1 MTLKPGFDY
10 MNNPL
15 LNKGTA
21 FSKEER
27 ASYQLD
33 GLLPPIIETIEQQAV
48 RIEMQIKNLETP
60 LHKHQLLTNLYN
72 ENRTLYYYVVT
83 KNVTDYLPIIYTP
96 TIGDAVIQ
104 YHKDYTAPDEAL
116 FIDAFAPEKL
126 SASIKNYAKNNPN
139 IDMIVITDGEGVLG
153 IGDWGVN
160 GVKIA
165 VGKLAVYT
173 VAAGLAPD
181 RVLPVVIDA
190 GTNNE
195 TLLNDPLYLGNKRP
209 RLSESEYDAFI
220 ASFVNVM
227 EEVFPKAIL
236 HWEDFGRAN
245 ASRILHNYRDKICT
259 FNDDIQGTGAMVV
272 AAVLATIQVSKIPL
286 SEQKIIIF
294 GAGTAGI
301 GIADQLSAQWMRET
315 GLPFESAKKHFYLVD
330 RNGLVLDNM
339 TDLTTGQKKYA
350 HLSTEWS
357 NVPTDTLE
365 NLMEAVHPTMLIG
378 CSGVTGAFKESIVK
392 KMTQY
397 TERPAILPLSN
408 PTKLAEA
415 TASDLIQWTDGKA
428 LIVTGSPSKPVEYQH
443 TTYEIGQA
451 NNALLYPG
459 LGLGALVT
467 RAKYI
472 TDGMLAA
479 ASMAVAEQ
487 ISPNKAGAALL
498 PHVRTLRDTSRA
510 VAIAV
515 ANQAVKENIHQ
526 VELTNV
532 TEAIEREMWQPIYKG
547 VLICS
552 TKRSNH

>member
-1 MTLKPGFDY
+1 MTVKPGFDY

-48 RIEMQIKNLETP
+48 RIETQIENLETP

-104 YHKDYTAPDEAL
+104 YHKEYTAPDEAL

-227 EEVFPKAIL
+227 KEVFPKAIL

-350 HLSTEWS
+350 HPSTEWS

-498 PHVRTLRDTSRA
+498 SHVRTLRETSRA

-515 ANQAVKENIHQ
+515 ANQAIKENIHQ

-547 VLICS
+547 V
-552 TKRSNH
+552 

>member
-1 MTLKPGFDY
+1 MTLKSGFDY

-27 ASYQLD
+27 ANYQLD

-48 RIEMQIKNLETP
+48 RIETQIENLETP

-72 ENRTLYYYVVT
+72 ENRTLYYYLVT

-104 YHKDYTAPDEAL
+104 YHKEYTAPDEAL

-227 EEVFPKAIL
+227 KEVFPKAIL

-272 AAVLATIQVSKIPL
+272 AAVLATIQVSRIPL

-301 GIADQLSAQWMRET
+301 GIADQLSAQLMRET
-315 GLPFESAKKHFYLVD
+315 GLPFEKAKKHFYLVD
-330 RNGLVLDNM
+330 RKGLVLDNM

-350 HLSTEWS
+350 QPSAEWS

-365 NLMEAVHPTMLIG
+365 NLVEAVHPTMLIG

-428 LIVTGSPSKPVEYQH
+428 LIVTGSPSKPVEYQN

-472 TDGMLAA
+472 TDDMLAA

-487 ISPNKAGAALL
+487 ISPNKSGAALL
-498 PHVRTLRDTSRA
+498 PHVRTLRETSRA

-515 ANQAVKENIHQ
+515 ANQAIKENIHQ

-532 TEAIEREMWQPIYKG
+532 IEAIELEMWQPIYKG
-547 VLICS
+547 V
-552 TKRSNH
+552 

>member
-1 MTLKPGFDY
+1 MTLKSGFDY

-48 RIEMQIKNLETP
+48 RIETQIENLETP

-104 YHKDYTAPDEAL
+104 YHKEYTAPDEAL

-209 RLSESEYDAFI
+209 RLSESKYDAFI
-220 ASFVNVM
+220 ASFVNIM
-227 EEVFPKAIL
+227 KEVFPKAIL

-245 ASRILHNYRDKICT
+245 ASRILYNYRDKICT

-330 RNGLVLDNM
+330 RKGLVLDNM

-350 HLSTEWS
+350 HPSTEWS

-479 ASMAVAEQ
+479 ASMTVAEQ

-498 PHVRTLRDTSRA
+498 PHVRTLRETSRA

-515 ANQAVKENIHQ
+515 ANQAIKENIHQ

-547 VLICS
+547 V
-552 TKRSNH
+552 

>member
-1 MTLKPGFDY
+1 MTLKSGFDY

-48 RIEMQIKNLETP
+48 RIETQIENLETP

-116 FIDAFAPEKL
+116 FIDAFAPGKL

-227 EEVFPKAIL
+227 KEVFPKAIL

-315 GLPFESAKKHFYLVD
+315 GLPFESAKNHFYLVD

-350 HLSTEWS
+350 HPSTEWS

-428 LIVTGSPSKPVEYQH
+428 LIVTGSPSKPVVYQH

-498 PHVRTLRDTSRA
+498 PHVRTLRETSRA

-515 ANQAVKENIHQ
+515 ANQAIKENIHQ

-547 VLICS
+547 V
-552 TKRSNH
+552 

>member
-1 MTLKPGFDY
+1 MTVKPGFDY

-48 RIEMQIKNLETP
+48 RIETQIENLETP

-104 YHKDYTAPDEAL
+104 YHKEYTAPDEAL

-227 EEVFPKAIL
+227 KGVFPKAIL

-350 HLSTEWS
+350 HPSTEWS

-498 PHVRTLRDTSRA
+498 PHVRTLRETSRA

-515 ANQAVKENIHQ
+515 ANQAIKENIHQ

-547 VLICS
+547 V
-552 TKRSNH
+552 

>member
-1 MTLKPGFDY
+1 MTLKSGFDY

-48 RIEMQIKNLETP
+48 RIETQIENLETP

-116 FIDAFAPEKL
+116 FIDAFAPGKL

-227 EEVFPKAIL
+227 KEVFPKAIL

-315 GLPFESAKKHFYLVD
+315 GLPFESAKNHFYLVD

-350 HLSTEWS
+350 HPSTEWS
-357 NVPTDTLE
+357 NVPTNTLE

-498 PHVRTLRDTSRA
+498 PHVRTLRETSRA

-515 ANQAVKENIHQ
+515 ANQAIKENIHQ

-547 VLICS
+547 V
-552 TKRSNH
+552 

>member
-1 MTLKPGFDY
+1 MTLKSGFDY

-27 ASYQLD
+27 ANYQLD

-48 RIEMQIKNLETP
+48 RIETQIENLETP

-72 ENRTLYYYVVT
+72 ENRTLYYYLVT

-104 YHKDYTAPDEAL
+104 YHKEYTAPDEAL

-195 TLLNDPLYLGNKRP
+195 TLLNDSLYLGNKRP

-227 EEVFPKAIL
+227 KEVFPKAIL

-272 AAVLATIQVSKIPL
+272 AAVLATIQVSRIPL

-301 GIADQLSAQWMRET
+301 GIADQLSAQLMRET
-315 GLPFESAKKHFYLVD
+315 GLPFEKAKKHFYLVD
-330 RNGLVLDNM
+330 RKGLVLDNM

-350 HLSTEWS
+350 HPSAEWS

-365 NLMEAVHPTMLIG
+365 NLVEAVHPTMLIG

-428 LIVTGSPSKPVEYQH
+428 LIVTGSPSKPVEYQN

-472 TDGMLAA
+472 TDDMLAA

-487 ISPNKAGAALL
+487 ISPNKSGAALL
-498 PHVRTLRDTSRA
+498 PHVRTLRETSRA

-515 ANQAVKENIHQ
+515 ANQAIKENIHQ

-532 TEAIEREMWQPIYKG
+532 IEAIELEMWQPIYKG
-547 VLICS
+547 V
-552 TKRSNH
+552 

>member
-1 MTLKPGFDY
+1 MTVKPGFDY

-33 GLLPPIIETIEQQAV
+33 GLLPSIIETIEQQAV
-48 RIEMQIKNLETP
+48 RIETQIENLETP

-104 YHKDYTAPDEAL
+104 YHKEYTAPDEAL

-227 EEVFPKAIL
+227 KEVFPKAIL

-350 HLSTEWS
+350 HPSTEWS

-498 PHVRTLRDTSRA
+498 PHVRTLRETSRA

-515 ANQAVKENIHQ
+515 ANQAIKENIHQ

-547 VLICS
+547 V
-552 TKRSNH
+552 

>member
-48 RIEMQIKNLETP
+48 RIETQIENLETP

-126 SASIKNYAKNNPN
+126 SASIKNYAKTNPN

-227 EEVFPKAIL
+227 KEVFPKAIL

-315 GLPFESAKKHFYLVD
+315 GLPFESAKKNFYLVD
-330 RNGLVLDNM
+330 RKGLVLDNM

-350 HLSTEWS
+350 HPSTEWS

-498 PHVRTLRDTSRA
+498 PHVRTLRETSRA

-547 VLICS
+547 V
-552 TKRSNH
+552 

>member
-1 MTLKPGFDY
+1 MTVKPGFDY

-48 RIEMQIKNLETP
+48 RIETQIENLETP

-104 YHKDYTAPDEAL
+104 YHKEYTAPDEAL

-227 EEVFPKAIL
+227 KEVFPKAIL

-272 AAVLATIQVSKIPL
+272 AAVLSTIQVSKIPL

-350 HLSTEWS
+350 HPSTEWS

-487 ISPNKAGAALL
+487 IAPNKAGAALL
-498 PHVRTLRDTSRA
+498 PHVRTLRETSRA

-515 ANQAVKENIHQ
+515 ANQAIKENIHQ

-547 VLICS
+547 V
-552 TKRSNH
+552 

>member
-1 MTLKPGFDY
+1 MTVKSGFDY

-21 FSKEER
+21 FSEEER
-27 ASYQLD
+27 ANYQLD

-48 RIEMQIKNLETP
+48 RIETQIENLETP

-72 ENRTLYYYVVT
+72 ENRTLYYYLVT

-104 YHKDYTAPDEAL
+104 YHKEYTAPDEAL

-227 EEVFPKAIL
+227 KEVFPKAIL

-272 AAVLATIQVSKIPL
+272 AAVLATIQVSRIPL

-301 GIADQLSAQWMRET
+301 GIADQLSAQLMRET
-315 GLPFESAKKHFYLVD
+315 GLPFEKAKKHFYLVD
-330 RNGLVLDNM
+330 RKGLVLDNM

-350 HLSTEWS
+350 HPSAEWS

-365 NLMEAVHPTMLIG
+365 NLVEAVHPTMLIG

-428 LIVTGSPSKPVEYQH
+428 LIVTGSPSKPVEYQN

-467 RAKYI
+467 RAKHI
-472 TDGMLAA
+472 TDDMLAA

-498 PHVRTLRDTSRA
+498 PHVRTLRETSRA

-515 ANQAVKENIHQ
+515 ANQAIKENIHQ

-532 TEAIEREMWQPIYKG
+532 IEAIELEMWQPIYKG
-547 VLICS
+547 V
-552 TKRSNH
+552 

>member
-1 MTLKPGFDY
+1 MTVKPGFDY

-48 RIEMQIKNLETP
+48 RIETQIENLETP

-104 YHKDYTAPDEAL
+104 YHKEYTAPDEAL

-126 SASIKNYAKNNPN
+126 SASIKNYAKNNPK

-227 EEVFPKAIL
+227 KEVFPKAIL

-350 HLSTEWS
+350 HPSTEWS
-357 NVPTDTLE
+357 NVSTDTLE
-365 NLMEAVHPTMLIG
+365 SLMEAVHPTMLIG

-487 ISPNKAGAALL
+487 IAPNKAGAALL
-498 PHVRTLRDTSRA
+498 PHVRTLRETSRA

-515 ANQAVKENIHQ
+515 ANQAIKENIHQ

-547 VLICS
+547 V
-552 TKRSNH
+552 

>member
-1 MTLKPGFDY
+1 MTLKSGFDY

-48 RIEMQIKNLETP
+48 RIEMQIENLETP

-104 YHKDYTAPDEAL
+104 YHKEYTAPDEAL
-116 FIDAFAPEKL
+116 FIDAFAPKKL

-220 ASFVNVM
+220 TSFVNVM
-227 EEVFPKAIL
+227 KEVFPKAIL

-350 HLSTEWS
+350 HPSTEWS

-498 PHVRTLRDTSRA
+498 PHVRTLRETSRA

-515 ANQAVKENIHQ
+515 ANQAIKENIYQ

-547 VLICS
+547 V
-552 TKRSNH
+552 

>member
-1 MTLKPGFDY
+1 MTLKSGFDY

-33 GLLPPIIETIEQQAV
+33 GLLPSIIETIEQQAV
-48 RIEMQIKNLETP
+48 RIETQIENLETP

-104 YHKDYTAPDEAL
+104 YHKEYTAPDEAL

-227 EEVFPKAIL
+227 KEVFPKAIL

-315 GLPFESAKKHFYLVD
+315 GLPFESAKNHFYLVD

-350 HLSTEWS
+350 HPSTEWS

-487 ISPNKAGAALL
+487 ISPNEAGAALL
-498 PHVRTLRDTSRA
+498 PHVRTLRETSRA

-515 ANQAVKENIHQ
+515 ANQAIKENIHQ

-547 VLICS
+547 V
-552 TKRSNH
+552 

>member
-1 MTLKPGFDY
+1 MTLKSGFDY

-33 GLLPPIIETIEQQAV
+33 GLLPPIIETIEQQVV
-48 RIEMQIKNLETP
+48 RIETQIENLETP

-227 EEVFPKAIL
+227 KEVFPKAIL

-315 GLPFESAKKHFYLVD
+315 GLPFETAKKHFYLVD

-350 HLSTEWS
+350 HPSTEWS

-487 ISPNKAGAALL
+487 ISPNEAGAALL
-498 PHVRTLRDTSRA
+498 PHVRTLRETSRA

-515 ANQAVKENIHQ
+515 ANQAIKENIHQ

-547 VLICS
+547 V
-552 TKRSNH
+552 

>member
-1 MTLKPGFDY
+1 MTLKSGFDY

-27 ASYQLD
+27 ANYQLD

-48 RIEMQIKNLETP
+48 RIETQIENLETP

-72 ENRTLYYYVVT
+72 ENRTLYYYLVT

-104 YHKDYTAPDEAL
+104 YHKEYTAPDEAL

-195 TLLNDPLYLGNKRP
+195 TLLNDSLYLGNKSP

-227 EEVFPKAIL
+227 KEVFPKAIL

-259 FNDDIQGTGAMVV
+259 FNDDIQGTGTMVV
-272 AAVLATIQVSKIPL
+272 AAVLATIQVSRIPL

-301 GIADQLSAQWMRET
+301 GIADQLSAQLMRET
-315 GLPFESAKKHFYLVD
+315 GLPFEKAKKHFYLVD
-330 RNGLVLDNM
+330 RKGLVLDNM

-350 HLSTEWS
+350 HPSAEWS

-365 NLMEAVHPTMLIG
+365 NLVEAVHPTMLIG

-428 LIVTGSPSKPVEYQH
+428 LIVTGSPSKPVEYQN

-472 TDGMLAA
+472 TDDMLAA

-487 ISPNKAGAALL
+487 ISPNKSGAALL
-498 PHVRTLRDTSRA
+498 PHVRTLRETSRA

-515 ANQAVKENIHQ
+515 ANQAIKENIHQ

-532 TEAIEREMWQPIYKG
+532 IEAIELEMWQPIYKG
-547 VLICS
+547 V
-552 TKRSNH
+552 

>member
-1 MTLKPGFDY
+1 MTLKSGFDY

-48 RIEMQIKNLETP
+48 RIETQIENLETP

-116 FIDAFAPEKL
+116 FVDAFAPEKL

-165 VGKLAVYT
+165 VGKLAVYM

-227 EEVFPKAIL
+227 KEVFPKAIL

-272 AAVLATIQVSKIPL
+272 AAVLATIQVSRIPL

-301 GIADQLSAQWMRET
+301 GIADQLSAQLMRET
-315 GLPFESAKKHFYLVD
+315 GLPFEKAKKHFYLVD
-330 RNGLVLDNM
+330 RKGLVLDNM

-350 HLSTEWS
+350 HPSAEWS

-365 NLMEAVHPTMLIG
+365 NLVEAVHPTMLIG

-428 LIVTGSPSKPVEYQH
+428 LIVTGSPSKPVEYQN

-472 TDGMLAA
+472 TDDMLAA

-498 PHVRTLRDTSRA
+498 PHVRTLRETSRA

-515 ANQAVKENIHQ
+515 ANQAIKENIHQ

-532 TEAIEREMWQPIYKG
+532 IEAIELEMWQPIYKG
-547 VLICS
+547 V
-552 TKRSNH
+552 

>member
-1 MTLKPGFDY
+1 MTVKSGFDY

-21 FSKEER
+21 FSEEER
-27 ASYQLD
+27 ANYQLE

-48 RIEMQIKNLETP
+48 RIETQIENLETP

-72 ENRTLYYYVVT
+72 ENRTLYYYLVT

-104 YHKDYTAPDEAL
+104 YHKEYTAPDEAL

-227 EEVFPKAIL
+227 KEVFPKAIL

-272 AAVLATIQVSKIPL
+272 AAVLATIQVSRIPL

-301 GIADQLSAQWMRET
+301 GIADQLSAQLMRET
-315 GLPFESAKKHFYLVD
+315 GLSFEKAKKHFYLVD
-330 RNGLVLDNM
+330 RKGLVLDNM

-350 HLSTEWS
+350 HPSAEWS

-365 NLMEAVHPTMLIG
+365 NLVEAVHPTMLIG

-428 LIVTGSPSKPVEYQH
+428 LIVTGSPSKPVEYQN

-472 TDGMLAA
+472 TDDMLAA

-498 PHVRTLRDTSRA
+498 PHVRTLRETSRA

-515 ANQAVKENIHQ
+515 ANQAIKENIHQ

-532 TEAIEREMWQPIYKG
+532 IEAIELEMWQPIYKG
-547 VLICS
+547 V
-552 TKRSNH
+552 

>member
-1 MTLKPGFDY
+1 MTVKPGFDY

-48 RIEMQIKNLETP
+48 RIETQIENLETP

-104 YHKDYTAPDEAL
+104 YHNEYTAPDEAL

-227 EEVFPKAIL
+227 KEVFPKAIL

-350 HLSTEWS
+350 HPSTEWS

-498 PHVRTLRDTSRA
+498 PHVRTLRETSRA

-515 ANQAVKENIHQ
+515 ANQAIKENIHQ

-547 VLICS
+547 V
-552 TKRSNH
+552 

>member
-1 MTLKPGFDY
+1 MTLKSGFDY

-48 RIEMQIKNLETP
+48 RIEMQIENLETP

-220 ASFVNVM
+220 TSFVNVM
-227 EEVFPKAIL
+227 KEVFPKAIL

-350 HLSTEWS
+350 HPSTEWS

-365 NLMEAVHPTMLIG
+365 NLVEAVHPTMLIG
-378 CSGVTGAFKESIVK
+378 CSGVTGTFKESIVK

-459 LGLGALVT
+459 LGLGTLVT

-498 PHVRTLRDTSRA
+498 PHVRTLRETSRA

-515 ANQAVKENIHQ
+515 ANQAIKENIHQ

-547 VLICS
+547 V
-552 TKRSNH
+552 

>member
-1 MTLKPGFDY
+1 MTLKSGFDY

-48 RIEMQIKNLETP
+48 RIETQIENLETP

-83 KNVTDYLPIIYTP
+83 KNVTDCLPIIYTP

-116 FIDAFAPEKL
+116 FVDAFAPEKL

-227 EEVFPKAIL
+227 KEVFPKAIL

-272 AAVLATIQVSKIPL
+272 AAVLATIQVSRIPL

-301 GIADQLSAQWMRET
+301 GIADQLSAQLMRET
-315 GLPFESAKKHFYLVD
+315 GLPFEKAKKHFYLVD
-330 RNGLVLDNM
+330 RKGLVLDNM

-350 HLSTEWS
+350 HPSAEWS

-365 NLMEAVHPTMLIG
+365 NLVEAVHPTMLIG

-428 LIVTGSPSKPVEYQH
+428 LIVTGSPSKPVEYQN

-472 TDGMLAA
+472 TDDMLAA

-498 PHVRTLRDTSRA
+498 PHVRTLRETSRA

-515 ANQAVKENIHQ
+515 ANQAIKENIHQ

-532 TEAIEREMWQPIYKG
+532 IEAIELEMWQPIYKG
-547 VLICS
+547 V
-552 TKRSNH
+552 

>member
-1 MTLKPGFDY
+1 MTVKSGFDY

-21 FSKEER
+21 FSEEER
-27 ASYQLD
+27 ANYQLD

-48 RIEMQIKNLETP
+48 RIETQIENLETP

-72 ENRTLYYYVVT
+72 ENRTLYYYLVT

-104 YHKDYTAPDEAL
+104 YHKEYTAPDEAL

-126 SASIKNYAKNNPN
+126 SPSIKNYAKNNPN

-227 EEVFPKAIL
+227 KEVFPKAIL

-272 AAVLATIQVSKIPL
+272 AAVLATIQVSRIPL

-301 GIADQLSAQWMRET
+301 GIADQLSAQLMRET
-315 GLPFESAKKHFYLVD
+315 GLPFEKAKKHFYLVD
-330 RNGLVLDNM
+330 RKGLVLDNM

-350 HLSTEWS
+350 HPSAEWS

-365 NLMEAVHPTMLIG
+365 NLVEAVHPTMLIG

-428 LIVTGSPSKPVEYQH
+428 LIVTGSPSKPVEYQN

-472 TDGMLAA
+472 TDDMLAA

-498 PHVRTLRDTSRA
+498 PHVRTLRETSRA

-515 ANQAVKENIHQ
+515 ANQAIKENIHQ

-532 TEAIEREMWQPIYKG
+532 IEAIELEMWQPIYKG
-547 VLICS
+547 V
-552 TKRSNH
+552 

>member
-1 MTLKPGFDY
+1 MTLKSGFDY

-33 GLLPPIIETIEQQAV
+33 GLLPPIIETIEQQAG
-48 RIEMQIKNLETP
+48 RIETQIENLETP

-227 EEVFPKAIL
+227 KEVFPKAIL

-272 AAVLATIQVSKIPL
+272 AAVLATIPVSKIPL

-350 HLSTEWS
+350 HPSTEWS

-443 TTYEIGQA
+443 TIYEIGQA

-498 PHVRTLRDTSRA
+498 PHVRTLRETSRA

-515 ANQAVKENIHQ
+515 ANQAIKENIHQ

-547 VLICS
+547 V
-552 TKRSNH
+552 

>member
-1 MTLKPGFDY
+1 MTLKSGFDY

-33 GLLPPIIETIEQQAV
+33 GLLPPIIETIEQQVV
-48 RIEMQIKNLETP
+48 RIEMQIENLETP

-350 HLSTEWS
+350 HPSTEWS

-515 ANQAVKENIHQ
+515 ANQAIKENIHQ

-547 VLICS
+547 V
-552 TKRSNH
+552 

>member
-1 MTLKPGFDY
+1 MTVKSGFDY

-21 FSKEER
+21 FSEEER
-27 ASYQLD
+27 ANYQLD

-48 RIEMQIKNLETP
+48 RIETQIENLETP

-72 ENRTLYYYVVT
+72 ENRTLYYYLVT

-104 YHKDYTAPDEAL
+104 YHKEYTAPDEAL

-227 EEVFPKAIL
+227 KEVFPKAIL

-272 AAVLATIQVSKIPL
+272 AAVLATIQVSRIPL
-286 SEQKIIIF
+286 NEQKIIIF

-301 GIADQLSAQWMRET
+301 GIADQLSAQLMRET
-315 GLPFESAKKHFYLVD
+315 GLPFEKAKKHFYLVD
-330 RNGLVLDNM
+330 RKGLVLDNM

-350 HLSTEWS
+350 HPSAEWS

-365 NLMEAVHPTMLIG
+365 NLVEAVHPTMLIG

-428 LIVTGSPSKPVEYQH
+428 LIVTGSPSKPVEYQN

-472 TDGMLAA
+472 TDDMLAA

-498 PHVRTLRDTSRA
+498 PHVRTLRETSRA

-515 ANQAVKENIHQ
+515 ANQAIKENIHQ

-532 TEAIEREMWQPIYKG
+532 IEAIELEMWQPIYKG
-547 VLICS
+547 V
-552 TKRSNH
+552 

>member
-1 MTLKPGFDY
+1 MTLKSGFDY

-48 RIEMQIKNLETP
+48 RIEMQIENLETP

-72 ENRTLYYYVVT
+72 ENRTLYYHVVT

-116 FIDAFAPEKL
+116 FIDAFEPEKL

-227 EEVFPKAIL
+227 KEVFPKAIL

-245 ASRILHNYRDKICT
+245 ASRILYNYRDKICT

-350 HLSTEWS
+350 HPSTEWS

-498 PHVRTLRDTSRA
+498 PHVRTLRETSRA

-515 ANQAVKENIHQ
+515 ANQAIKENIHQ

-547 VLICS
+547 V
-552 TKRSNH
+552 

>member
-1 MTLKPGFDY
+1 MTVKPGFDY

-48 RIEMQIKNLETP
+48 RIETQIENLETP

-104 YHKDYTAPDEAL
+104 YHKEYTAPDEAL

-227 EEVFPKAIL
+227 KEVFPKAIL

-330 RNGLVLDNM
+330 RNGLMLDNM

-350 HLSTEWS
+350 HPSTEWS

-498 PHVRTLRDTSRA
+498 PHVRTLRETSRA

-515 ANQAVKENIHQ
+515 ANQAIKENIHQ

-547 VLICS
+547 V
-552 TKRSNH
+552 

>member
-1 MTLKPGFDY
+1 MTVKPGFDY

-48 RIEMQIKNLETP
+48 RIETQIENLETP

-104 YHKDYTAPDEAL
+104 YHKEYTAPDEAL

-227 EEVFPKAIL
+227 KEVFPKAIL

-350 HLSTEWS
+350 HPSTEWS

-472 TDGMLAA
+472 TDSMLAA

-498 PHVRTLRDTSRA
+498 PHVRTLRETSRA

-515 ANQAVKENIHQ
+515 ANQAIKENIHQ

-547 VLICS
+547 V
-552 TKRSNH
+552 

>member
-1 MTLKPGFDY
+1 MTLKSGFDY

-48 RIEMQIKNLETP
+48 RIETQIENLETP

-104 YHKDYTAPDEAL
+104 YHKEYTAPDEAL
-116 FIDAFAPEKL
+116 FVDAFAPEKL

-227 EEVFPKAIL
+227 KEVFPKAIL

-315 GLPFESAKKHFYLVD
+315 GLPFESAKNHFYLVD

-350 HLSTEWS
+350 HPSTEWS

-487 ISPNKAGAALL
+487 ISPNEAGAALL
-498 PHVRTLRDTSRA
+498 PHVRTLRETSRA

-515 ANQAVKENIHQ
+515 ANQAIKENIHQ

-547 VLICS
+547 V
-552 TKRSNH
+552 

>member
-1 MTLKPGFDY
+1 MTVKPGFDY

-48 RIEMQIKNLETP
+48 RIETQIENLETP

-83 KNVTDYLPIIYTP
+83 KNVTDYMPIIYTP

-104 YHKDYTAPDEAL
+104 YHKEYTAPDEAL

-227 EEVFPKAIL
+227 KEVFPKAIL

-315 GLPFESAKKHFYLVD
+315 GLPFETAKKHFYLVD

-350 HLSTEWS
+350 HPSTEWS

-487 ISPNKAGAALL
+487 IAPNKAGAALL
-498 PHVRTLRDTSRA
+498 PHVRTLRETSRA

-515 ANQAVKENIHQ
+515 ANQAIKENIHQ

-547 VLICS
+547 V
-552 TKRSNH
+552 

>member
-21 FSKEER
+21 FSEEER
-27 ASYQLD
+27 ANYQLD

-48 RIEMQIKNLETP
+48 RIETQIENLETP

-72 ENRTLYYYVVT
+72 ENRTLYYYLVT

-104 YHKDYTAPDEAL
+104 YHKEYTAPDEAL
-116 FIDAFAPEKL
+116 FIDTFAPEKL

-227 EEVFPKAIL
+227 KEVFPKAIL

-272 AAVLATIQVSKIPL
+272 AAVLATIQVSRIPL

-301 GIADQLSAQWMRET
+301 GIADQLSAQLMRET
-315 GLPFESAKKHFYLVD
+315 GLPFEKAKKHFYLVD
-330 RNGLVLDNM
+330 RKGLVLDNM

-350 HLSTEWS
+350 HPSAEWS

-365 NLMEAVHPTMLIG
+365 NLVEAVHPTMLIG

-428 LIVTGSPSKPVEYQH
+428 LIVTGSPSKPVEYQN

-472 TDGMLAA
+472 TDDMLAA

-498 PHVRTLRDTSRA
+498 PHVRTLRETSRA

-515 ANQAVKENIHQ
+515 ANQAIKENIHQ

-532 TEAIEREMWQPIYKG
+532 IEAIEREMWQPIYKG
-547 VLICS
+547 V
-552 TKRSNH
+552 

>member
-1 MTLKPGFDY
+1 MTVKPGFDY

-48 RIEMQIKNLETP
+48 RIETQIENLETP

-104 YHKDYTAPDEAL
+104 YHKEYTAPDEAL

-227 EEVFPKAIL
+227 KEVFPKAIL

-259 FNDDIQGTGAMVV
+259 FNDDIQGTGAMMV

-315 GLPFESAKKHFYLVD
+315 GLPFETAKKHFYLVD

-350 HLSTEWS
+350 HPSTEWS

-498 PHVRTLRDTSRA
+498 PHVRTLRETSRA

-515 ANQAVKENIHQ
+515 ANQAIKENIHQ

-547 VLICS
+547 V
-552 TKRSNH
+552 

>member
-1 MTLKPGFDY
+1 MTLKSGFDY

-48 RIEMQIKNLETP
+48 RIETQIENLETP

-116 FIDAFAPEKL
+116 FVDAFAPEKL

-209 RLSESEYDAFI
+209 HLSESEYDAFI

-227 EEVFPKAIL
+227 KEVFPKAIL

-272 AAVLATIQVSKIPL
+272 AAVLATIQVSRIPL

-301 GIADQLSAQWMRET
+301 GIADQLSAQLMRET
-315 GLPFESAKKHFYLVD
+315 GLPFEKAKKHFYLVD
-330 RNGLVLDNM
+330 RKGLVLDNM

-350 HLSTEWS
+350 HPSAEWS

-365 NLMEAVHPTMLIG
+365 NLVEAVHPTMLIG

-428 LIVTGSPSKPVEYQH
+428 LIVTGSPSKPVEYQN

-472 TDGMLAA
+472 TDDMLAA

-498 PHVRTLRDTSRA
+498 PHVRTLRETSRA

-515 ANQAVKENIHQ
+515 ANQAIKENIHQ

-532 TEAIEREMWQPIYKG
+532 IEAIELEMWQPIYKG
-547 VLICS
+547 V
-552 TKRSNH
+552 

>member
-1 MTLKPGFDY
+1 MTLKSGFDY

-48 RIEMQIKNLETP
+48 RIESQIENLETP

-96 TIGDAVIQ
+96 TIGDAVIH
-104 YHKDYTAPDEAL
+104 YHADYNAPDEAL

-195 TLLNDPLYLGNKRP
+195 TLLNNPMYLGNKRP
-209 RLSESEYDAFI
+209 RLAESEYDAFI
-220 ASFVNVM
+220 ASFVEVM
-227 EEVFPKAIL
+227 KEVFPKAIL

-272 AAVLATIQVSKIPL
+272 AAVLATIQVSQIPL

-301 GIADQLSAQWMRET
+301 GIADQLSAQLMRET
-315 GLPFESAKKHFYLVD
+315 GLPFETAKKHFYLVD

-350 HLSTEWS
+350 HPSTEWS
-357 NVPTDTLE
+357 NVPTDTLQ

-378 CSGVTGAFKESIVK
+378 CSGVPGAFKESIVK

-459 LGLGALVT
+459 LGLGALIT

-479 ASMAVAEQ
+479 ASIAVAEQ
-487 ISPNKAGAALL
+487 ISPNEPGAALL
-498 PHVRTLRDTSRA
+498 PHVRTLRKTSSA

-515 ANQAVKENIHQ
+515 ANQAIKENIHQ

-532 TEAIEREMWQPIYKG
+532 TEAIDREMWQPIYKG
-547 VLICS
+547 V
-552 TKRSNH
+552 

>member
-1 MTLKPGFDY
+1 MTLKSGFDY

-48 RIEMQIKNLETP
+48 RIETQIENLETP

-104 YHKDYTAPDEAL
+104 YHKEYTAPDEAL

-227 EEVFPKAIL
+227 KEVFPKAIL

-315 GLPFESAKKHFYLVD
+315 GLPFESAKNHFYLVD

-350 HLSTEWS
+350 HPLTEWS

-498 PHVRTLRDTSRA
+498 PHVRTLRETSRA

-515 ANQAVKENIHQ
+515 ANQAIKENIHQ
-526 VELTNV
+526 VELKNV

-547 VLICS
+547 V
-552 TKRSNH
+552 

>member
-1 MTLKPGFDY
+1 MTVKSGFDY

-21 FSKEER
+21 FSEEER
-27 ASYQLD
+27 ANYQLD

-48 RIEMQIKNLETP
+48 RIETQIENLETP

-72 ENRTLYYYVVT
+72 ENRTLYYYLVT

-104 YHKDYTAPDEAL
+104 YHKEYTAPDEAL

-227 EEVFPKAIL
+227 KEVFPKAIL

-272 AAVLATIQVSKIPL
+272 AAVLATIQVSRIPL

-301 GIADQLSAQWMRET
+301 GIADQLSAQLMRET
-315 GLPFESAKKHFYLVD
+315 GLPFEKAKKHFYLVD
-330 RNGLVLDNM
+330 RKGLVLDNM

-350 HLSTEWS
+350 HPSAEWS

-365 NLMEAVHPTMLIG
+365 NLVEAVHPTMLIG

-428 LIVTGSPSKPVEYQH
+428 LIVTGSPSKPVEYQN

-472 TDGMLAA
+472 TDDMLAA

-498 PHVRTLRDTSRA
+498 PHVRTLRETSRA

-515 ANQAVKENIHQ
+515 ANQAIKENIHQ

-532 TEAIEREMWQPIYKG
+532 IDAIELEMWQPIYKG
-547 VLICS
+547 V
-552 TKRSNH
+552 

>member
-1 MTLKPGFDY
+1 MTLKSGFDY

-27 ASYQLD
+27 ANYQLD

-48 RIEMQIKNLETP
+48 RIETQIENLETP

-72 ENRTLYYYVVT
+72 ENRTLYYYLVT

-104 YHKDYTAPDEAL
+104 YHKEYTAPDEAL

-195 TLLNDPLYLGNKRP
+195 TLLNDSLYLGNKRP

-227 EEVFPKAIL
+227 KEVFPKAIL

-272 AAVLATIQVSKIPL
+272 AAVLATIQVSRIPL

-301 GIADQLSAQWMRET
+301 GIADQLSAQLMRET
-315 GLPFESAKKHFYLVD
+315 GLPFEKAKKHFYLVD
-330 RNGLVLDNM
+330 RKGLVLDNM

-350 HLSTEWS
+350 HPSAEWS

-365 NLMEAVHPTMLIG
+365 NLVEAVHPTMLIG

-428 LIVTGSPSKPVEYQH
+428 LIVTGSPSKPVEYQN

-472 TDGMLAA
+472 TDDMLAA

-498 PHVRTLRDTSRA
+498 PHVRTLRETSRA

-515 ANQAVKENIHQ
+515 ANQAIKENIHQ

-532 TEAIEREMWQPIYKG
+532 IEAIELEMWQPIYKG
-547 VLICS
+547 V
-552 TKRSNH
+552 

>member
-1 MTLKPGFDY
+1 MTLKSGFDY

-33 GLLPPIIETIEQQAV
+33 GLLPPIIETMEQQAV
-48 RIEMQIKNLETP
+48 RIETQIENLETP

-104 YHKDYTAPDEAL
+104 YHKEYTAPDEAL

-195 TLLNDPLYLGNKRP
+195 TLLNDPLYLGNKCP

-227 EEVFPKAIL
+227 KEVFPKAIL

-315 GLPFESAKKHFYLVD
+315 GLTFESAKKHFYLVD

-350 HLSTEWS
+350 HPSNEWS

-487 ISPNKAGAALL
+487 ISPNEAGAALL
-498 PHVRTLRDTSRA
+498 PHVRTLRETSRA

-515 ANQAVKENIHQ
+515 ANQAIKENIHQ

-547 VLICS
+547 V
-552 TKRSNH
+552 

>member
-48 RIEMQIKNLETP
+48 RIETQIENLETP

-350 HLSTEWS
+350 HPSTEWS

-498 PHVRTLRDTSRA
+498 PHVRTLRETSRA

-515 ANQAVKENIHQ
+515 ANQAIKENIHQ

-547 VLICS
+547 V
-552 TKRSNH
+552 